1 MAVGLHSQFDVSYL
15 HERVAYRAGVAAA
28 DVGGP
33 DSPSVP
39 HLRLDV
45 KPQSGVRRDDGSGVE
60 YQRAEHGYNAHLELF
75 INYDPGVVQASDIIV
90 GAQAADDDR
99 KSADIEVWAWGG
111 AVERPATAADLVGAW
126 CLVHKQTVV
135 CPTLIQLKQVPA
147 TIYKVVVSRMEG
159 GDALDIVAQHTV

>member
-15 HERVAYRAGVAAA
+15 HERVAYRTGVVAA
-28 DVGGP
+28 DSGGP
-33 DSPSVP
+33 DNAAIP
-39 HLRLDV
+39 LIRLDV
-45 KPQSGVRRDDGSGVE
+45 KPQTDIRRDDGQGVE

-75 INYDPGVVQASDIIV
+75 VNYDPGAVQAAGIIV
-90 GAQAADDDR
+90 GEQAADDSR

-111 AVERPATAADLVGAW
+111 AVERPATAAGLAGAW
-126 CLVHKQTVV
+126 CLAHKQTVV
-135 CPTLIQLKQVPA
+135 CPTLIQLRQIPA